1 MGLGGVGIGLSR
13 LMWISVG
20 LGWTW
25 VRAGWRWDVLVRS
38 EDEVGWE
45 LDGLC
50 WGWPGMGWSE
60 VEVG

>member
-20 LGWTW
+20 LGWAW

-38 EDEVGWE
+38 EDEVG
-45 LDGLC
+45 
-50 WGWPGMGWSE
+50 
-60 VEVG
+60 